1 MSRKDQYG
9 TMANMPQNPTWR
21 AIRLGQDLRRLR
33 ETARL
38 ATDEAAEAVGFDR
51 SKVSRIEN
59 AKVTPTSADVAKLL
73 DLYGVTSP
81 TRDSL
86 LQLAKDAAKRGWWTA
101 YGDVFTG
108 TYIDMEDSAR
118 RIRDWEVSYVPGLLQ
133 TSAYA
138 AAVFR
143 STVFD
148 ISEEELE
155 KRVRARMARK
165 PLLERSNPPELHAII
180 DENVFRRV
188 QGDATVMR
196 GQLRALLEA
205 PENVTVQV
213 LPYSAN
219 WNAGM
224 LGSFVVMEFD
234 EDISSPKAHA
244 ETPGGEIYVEGVE
257 GVRRCSLIFEAL
269 QQAALP
275 PNESR
280 AWISELE
287 KEYQP

>member
-1 MSRKDQYG
+1 MV
-9 TMANMPQNPTWR
+9 NMPQNPTWR

-59 AKVTPTSADVAKLL
+59 AKVTPTTNDVAKLL
-73 DLYGVTSP
+73 DLYGITSP
-81 TRDSL
+81 TRESL

-118 RIRDWEVSYVPGLLQ
+118 RMHDWEVSYVPGLLQ

-143 STVFD
+143 STVPG

-165 PLLERSNPPELHAII
+165 PLLERSSAPELHAIL

-188 QGDATVMR
+188 QGDGSVMH
-196 GQLRALLEA
+196 GQTSALLDA
-205 PENVTVQV
+205 PANVTVQV
-213 LPYSAN
+213 VPYSAN
-219 WNAGM
+219 WHPGM
-224 LGSFVVMEFD
+224 LGSFVVLEFD
-234 EDISSPKAHA
+234 EDISSPKAYA
-244 ETPGGEIYVEGVE
+244 ETPGGDIYVESVE
-257 GVRRCSLIFEAL
+257 GVRRCSLIFQAL
-269 QQAALP
+269 QQAALSP
-275 PNESR
+275 TDSR
-280 AWISELE
+280 AWISELA